1 MKKFSLVSLFLLL
14 SSIVISYSCS
24 NELEDV
30 GSTSAEGRM
39 VTITTRS
46 ATAAEIEY
54 PITLYAFRN
63 SDGKLVKNVTAN
75 SSNDDVRMV
84 LTEGSYEMVAI
95 SGYDELQLPTSPT
108 LQTSMGVPTDKA
120 MTHALLAGRANVN
133 VSNTAV
139 EVNINMSYQVAMLNL
154 KLQDIPTDIDV
165 VSVTLEPISNML
177 TFGGSLSGSN
187 TITMNLE
194 KQSDGTWKAP
204 TSYILPSISNTQLTL
219 SISMEDATTTTTYGY
234 THTTN
239 LKAGTPYNL
248 VGSYKGEFV
257 VSGTISSEGW
267 ASTESIG
274 FNFGPGAEEDNT
286 GSGNTGDPDDNE
298 GAGNEGEGSDNVN
311 SDGIYMVDEIPL
323 ERTIW
328 NGHFVVSKMPA
339 AADDTYSLF
348 LMSKKEYQIQKTE
361 AANICASYVENGM
374 SEWLIPTTEELID
387 ILAKVVS
394 SIPGTADKTNKT
406 LGTIEGDA
414 VSSDNKYLCDSGD
427 KYLKVNMST
436 SYPTNTT
443 ENYTLRLVKTVKVK
457 LQSTEGQ

>member
-46 ATAAEIEY
+46 STTAEIEY

-63 SDGKLVKNVTAN
+63 SDGKLVKKVTAN

-95 SGYDELQLPTSPT
+95 SGYNELQLPTSPT

-120 MTHALLAGRANVN
+120 MTNALLAGRANVN
-133 VSNTAV
+133 VSNTDV
-139 EVNINMSYQVAMLNL
+139 EVKINMSYQVAMVNL
-154 KLQDIPTDIDV
+154 KLQDIPADITA

-194 KQSDGTWKAP
+194 KQGDGTWNAP
-204 TSYILPSISNTQLTL
+204 TSYILPSITNTQLAL
-219 SISMEDATTTTTYGY
+219 SISMKDATTTMTYGY

-257 VSGTISSEGW
+257 VSGTISSDGW
-267 ASTESIG
+267 ATTETID
-274 FNFGPGAEEDNT
+274 FKFGPGAEEDNT
-286 GSGNTGDPDDNE
+286 GSDDTGGYDDNE
-298 GAGNEGEGSDNVN
+298 GAGNEDAGDEGGD
-311 SDGIYMVDEIPL
+311 SDGIYIVDAIPAD
-323 ERTIW
+323 ETAW
-328 NGHFVVSKMPA
+328 NNHFVVSKMQNN
-339 AADDTYSLF
+339 DGTYDLF
-348 LMSKKEYQIQKTE
+348 LMSKKEYRILKSE
-361 AANICASYVENGM
+361 AENKRASYEENGM
-374 SEWLIPTTEELID
+374 SEWLIPTTDELD
-387 ILAKVVS
+387 KILTHVV
-394 SIPGTADKTNKT
+394 AEVAKTNNT
-406 LGTIEGDA
+406 LSTIEGDK
-414 VSSDNKYLCDSGD
+414 VSVDYKYLCDSGNN
-427 KYLKVNMST
+427 YLMLNMPNSF
-436 SYPTNTT
+436 PTKDSDT
-443 ENYTLRLVKTVKVK
+443 YSLRLVKTVKVK